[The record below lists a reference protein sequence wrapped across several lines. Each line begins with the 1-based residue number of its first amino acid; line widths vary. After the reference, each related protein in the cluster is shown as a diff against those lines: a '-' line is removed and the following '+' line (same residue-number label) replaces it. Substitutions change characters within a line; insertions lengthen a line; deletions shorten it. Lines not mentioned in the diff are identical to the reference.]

1 MPELTGVF
9 NIRKKRSRFAEGKRT
24 AGPVVPGRYANLIQY
39 YCIIQQKRVFKLVSK
54 TLDIAK
60 EIGYTY
66 FIESNRNKK
75 MLKNGLYHKD
85 VFLPKI
91 SLSDKM
97 VKVNY
102 THHAIDA
109 AYNDRYEEIILPNAL
124 NFAKSEIIEVEI
136 KNKKIVKIVARFDY
150 NNNYDLVIVI
160 IPQGKIIKTVWLNDK
175 NDTHLTLDTSKYN
188 KNEF

>member
-1 MPELTGVF
+1 
-9 NIRKKRSRFAEGKRT
+9 
-24 AGPVVPGRYANLIQY
+24 
-39 YCIIQQKRVFKLVSK
+39 
-54 TLDIAK
+54 
-60 EIGYTY
+60 
-66 FIESNRNKK
+66 
-75 MLKNGLYHKD
+75 
-85 VFLPKI
+85 
-91 SLSDKM
+91 M